1 MVVKILSSLSKVF
14 PGCESPGKGIEGIS
28 CLTNEPAAFTLAV
41 RTDASGTVCVNS
53 DCDELDIY
61 RVGSVFAG
69 KAANE
74 DHDDWFENGAASGM
88 YPDIL
93 YKESAAETDGTG
105 WLSFYMEFN
114 PRRNAGPG
122 KRDISLRISSGSES
136 QCLAVPVT
144 VYPAALPGQ
153 KLVFTNWFHSDCL
166 SSYYKTPVFS
176 DRYYDICADFM
187 RVSAAHGSN
196 MILTP
201 LFTPPLDTEIGG
213 ERPTVQLVG
222 VTKNGDDYDFNFD
235 RLGKWIGLAREN
247 GFGYFEMSHLFTQW
261 GARCAPKVVAL
272 ENGVERRIFGW
283 ETDAAGD
290 EYANFLR
297 QLSGPLKKYIEENGL
312 RDKVAFHTSDE
323 PGDNDFDSYAKAA
336 GLVSELFGEYKR
348 IDALSDF
355 EYYKRGLI
363 DTPVPYIGSAPA
375 FAGNVPELWLYYCG
389 SPCKEYMPNRLLAM
403 PLARARAIGLILYK
417 YNAKG
422 FLHWGYNFYYTQGSK
437 REVDPFRETDA
448 GGVFP
453 AGDSFVVY
461 PGQDGKAIPSLRLK
475 AFYEGIRD
483 YEALKALEDKMP
495 REEIIRMLE
504 DSFGGVITE
513 RNYPRDPQWYL
524 ETAEKVRSLYAALR
538 A

>member
-1 MVVKILSSLSKVF
+1 MMMIIKLLPSLSKVF
-14 PGCESPGKGIEGIS
+14 PDDADLGNDIGGIS
-28 CLTNEPAAFTLAV
+28 CFTNEPAGFTLAV
-41 RTDASGTVCVNS
+41 RTGRPGTVSVYS
-53 DCDELDIY
+53 DCDNLDIY
-61 RVGSVFAG
+61 RIGSVYAG
-69 KAANE
+69 KTANE
-74 DHDDWFENGAASGM
+74 DHDDWFENEAVSGM

-93 YKESAAETDGTG
+93 YKDNTAETDGSG

-114 PRRNAGPG
+114 PRRNAEPG
-122 KRDISLRISSGSES
+122 KRYIGLRVYIGGERISRR
-136 QCLAVPVT
+136 VPVT
-144 VYPAALPGQ
+144 VFPAALPAQ
-153 KLVFTNWFHSDCL
+153 KLVYTNWFHSDCL

-176 DRYYDICADFM
+176 DRYFDICADFM

-201 LFTPPLDTEIGG
+201 LFTPPLDTEIGA

-222 VTKNGDDYDFNFD
+222 VTKSGDNYGFDFS
-235 RLGKWIGLAREN
+235 RLDKWIAMAKDCGMK
-247 GFGYFEMSHLFTQW
+247 YFEMSHLFTQW
-261 GARCAPKVVAL
+261 GARCAPKIMAI
-272 ENGVERRIFGW
+272 EDGVERRIFGW
-283 ETDAAGD
+283 ETDASGT
-290 EYANFLR
+290 EYTDFLR
-297 QLSGPLKKYIEENGL
+297 QFSAPIKHYIESNGL
-312 RDKVAFHTSDE
+312 HDKIAFHTSDE
-323 PGDNDFDSYAKAA
+323 PGDDDFGSYAKASA
-336 GLVSELFGEYKR
+336 LVSELFGEYKR

-363 DTPVPYIGSAPA
+363 DTPVPFIGSAPA

-389 SPCKEYMPNRLLAM
+389 SPCREYMPNRLLAM
-403 PLARARAIGLILYK
+403 PLTRARAIGIILYK

-448 GGVFP
+448 GGHFP

-461 PGQDGKAIPSLRLK
+461 PGQDGKAMPSLRLK

-483 YEALKALEDKMP
+483 YEALKSLEDRMP

-513 RNYPRDPQWYL
+513 RNYPREAGWYL
-524 ETAEKVRSLYAALR
+524 QTAEKVRGLFL
-538 A
+538 